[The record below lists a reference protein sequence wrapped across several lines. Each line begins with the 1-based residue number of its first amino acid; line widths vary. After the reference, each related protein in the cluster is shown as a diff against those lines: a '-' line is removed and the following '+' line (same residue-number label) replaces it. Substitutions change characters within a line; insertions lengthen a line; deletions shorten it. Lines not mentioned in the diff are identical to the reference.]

1 MMSDANQEMLEF
13 CAWARISKTTAY
25 EEIAAGRLK
34 VVYVGRKPIIT
45 PENRRAWRDSLPTS
59 RVIKAA

>member
-1 MMSDANQEMLEF
+1 MLDANQEMMEF

-45 PENRRAWRDSLPTS
+45 SENRRAWCASLPTV
-59 RVIKAA
+59 RVKAA

>member
-1 MMSDANQEMLEF
+1 MLSANLDMKEF

-34 VVYVGRKPIIT
+34 VSYVGRKPIVT
-45 PENRRAWRDSLPTS
+45 PENALAWTRALPTS
-59 RVIKAA
+59 RVHKAA